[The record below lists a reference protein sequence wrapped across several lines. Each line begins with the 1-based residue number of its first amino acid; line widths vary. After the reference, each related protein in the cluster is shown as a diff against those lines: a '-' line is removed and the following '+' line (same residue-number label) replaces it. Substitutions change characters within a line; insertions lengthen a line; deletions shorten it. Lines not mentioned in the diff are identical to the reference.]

1 MLTNYRK
8 NIIMENKKQYLQ
20 DLSAYPKDYKSLKC
34 KMLSNVIH
42 MISYELV
49 KMRNDGGTIFMEITK
64 LNERK
69 LICKFLQKYFD
80 LSSLSDD
87 DNFIERGLVNSL
99 FSMQLIVYIEKT
111 FDLSVP
117 TEDISTE
124 NFSSVNRIIDYII
137 KKKNN

>member
-1 MLTNYRK
+1 
-8 NIIMENKKQYLQ
+8 
-20 DLSAYPKDYKSLKC
+20 
-34 KMLSNVIH
+34 
-42 MISYELV
+42 
-49 KMRNDGGTIFMEITK
+49 MEITK
-64 LNERK
+64 LNERE

-111 FDLSVP
+111 FDISVP

-137 KKKNN
+137 KKKNE